1 MSDISEYGVHTKAE
15 LLFPAHLIPSLR
27 DLRGEEWRSLVDRVA
42 ALAET
47 HPDSLAFVL
56 MMIELDG
63 CLKCNSNNYKF
74 LRGCYLCA
82 TQTIQSYKGSDQD
95 LLALYNKAKQ
105 ELSTHLQQGVR
116 GPRRDE
122 PGRLARIELEPGCTA
137 RRRAVMA
144 STSAAYCAA
153 NLAIWARE
161 RRPSFSW
168 AWRR

>member
-27 DLRGEEWRSLVDRVA
+27 DLRGDDWKALVDRVA
-42 ALAET
+42 ALPET

-82 TQTIQSYKGSDQD
+82 TQTVQSFKGSDQD
-95 LLALYNKAKQ
+95 LLALYEKARQ
-105 ELSTHLQQGVR
+105 ELSTHLQHGVR
-116 GPRRDE
+116 HLSLPMPLRDIR
-122 PGRLARIELEPGCTA
+122 GSSVS
-137 RRRAVMA
+137 RAA
-144 STSAAYCAA
+144 SPLTLTSSTSS
-153 NLAIWARE
+153 ARQAPGKASIQGA
-161 RRPSFSW
+161 RCR
-168 AWRR
+168 